1 MSIFDQLIDITG
13 IDFSTGQRGV
23 KPMKEVIEK
32 SKVRKI
38 KDLSQ
43 AADVYGGL
51 DKLPS
56 NLKPIENVTQQGSF
70 LAPEPITRIQSRF
83 NLKGVGKDEEVRK
96 LPGTDKYYISKKDA
110 PGLGGLAD
118 FAGGIVDAITLQRT
132 DLDKLGKDFGA
143 KPKLFD
149 IEDPSNYLVSQA
161 QQSQVK
167 GALEDAGVDVGG
179 STSSAIPEAKEML
192 DFYEQNADRI
202 RKVNRDLARGAAFDE
217 AANFA
222 ITEPI
227 RQKFLRDASTFKQ
240 KQLLEAEKI
249 KQAMPNAVQNRLLA
263 ADVGFA
269 QQAGAI
275 AGQQDSATRFANL
288 GNQRQFG
295 QNVVYTPPLLRG

>member
-23 KPMKEVIEK
+23 QPMKEAIEK

-43 AADVYGGL
+43 PADVYGGL

-56 NLKPIENVTQQGSF
+56 NLKPIENITTKGG
-70 LAPEPITRIQSRF
+70 ITRLDSRF
-83 NLKGVGKDEEVRK
+83 NIKGLEKNEELRL
-96 LPGTDKYYISKKDA
+96 LPGSDKFGREGKYYVSKKDA
-110 PGLGGLAD
+110 PRLGGFAD
-118 FAGGIVDAITLQRT
+118 VAGGILDTLTGQRT
-132 DLDKLGKDFGA
+132 DFDRLGTDFNA
-143 KPKLFD
+143 KPKIID
-149 IEDPSNYLVSQA
+149 INDPSNYLVSQA

-202 RKVNRDLARGAAFDE
+202 RKVNRDIARGAAFDE
-217 AANFA
+217 AANYA
-222 ITEPI
+222 ITQPI
-227 RQKFLRDASTFKQ
+227 RNRFLKDITTFKQ

-249 KQAMPNAVQNRLLA
+249 KQALPNAVQNRMLA
-263 ADVGFA
+263 ADAGFA
-269 QQAGAI
+269 TQAGAI
-275 AGQQDSATRFANL
+275 AGQQDAATRFANL

>member
-23 KPMKEVIEK
+23 KPIKEAVEK

-38 KDLSQ
+38 QDLSQ
-43 AADVYGGL
+43 TADVYGGL

-56 NLKPIENVTQQGSF
+56 NLKPATVTQEGSF
-70 LAPEPITRIQSRF
+70 LAPEPITRIQSQF

-110 PGLGGLAD
+110 PGLGGLGS
-118 FAGGIVDAITLQRT
+118 FAGGIVDAITLQKT
-132 DLDKLGKDFGA
+132 DLDKLGREMGA

-149 IEDPSNYLVSQA
+149 VEDPSNYLVSQA
-161 QQSQVK
+161 QQSKVK

-240 KQLLEAEKI
+240 RQLLEAEKI
-249 KQAMPNAVQNRLLA
+249 KQGLPKQIQERLLTG
-263 ADVGFA
+263 DVGFA

>member
-1 MSIFDQLIDITG
+1 MSILDQFINITG
-13 IDFSTGQRGV
+13 LDLGTGQRGV
-23 KPMKEVIEK
+23 QPMKEVIEK
-32 SKVRKI
+32 SKVRQI

-43 AADVYGGL
+43 PADVYGGL

-56 NLKPIENVTQQGSF
+56 NLKPASVTQQGSF
-70 LAPEPITRIQSRF
+70 LAPEPITRIQSPF

-110 PGLGGLAD
+110 PGLGGLSS
-118 FAGGIVDAITLQRT
+118 FAGGIVDTITGQRT
-132 DLDKLGKDFGA
+132 DLDKLGRDMGA

-149 IEDPSNYLVSQA
+149 VEDPSNYLVSQA

-202 RKVNRDLARGAAFDE
+202 RNVNRDLARGAAFDE
-217 AANFA
+217 AATFA
-222 ITEPI
+222 LTEPL

-249 KQAMPNAVQNRLLA
+249 KQGMPNAIQNRLLA
-263 ADVGFA
+263 ADAGFA
-269 QQAGAI
+269 TQAGAI
-275 AGQQDSATRFANL
+275 AGQQDAATRFANL